1 MKKFFSFLFICIVLL
16 PSIHSQDRE
25 QLQEYL
31 EQNDTIWKDFSGE
44 IVLYD
49 FLKLSDNSFFI
60 IGFRPEIDSYY
71 FFTTD
76 GKTFSNTYLSST
88 KVDNSYCKYKY
99 NNLALFFADF
109 DYDGK
114 KDFITLYNG
123 QPYDTY
129 LDIYSVHKDEL
140 LQIWFSD
147 YIYSEYQFSWIDYCI
162 VNGKR
167 GIKVR
172 SRGESRLID
181 DYYFFD
187 GKKDHYSFF
196 YWSASEQR
204 YILDETATQ
213 TQIKNAYCPEEYFA
227 YNGLDFSKL
236 DKALKKS
243 DIKDM
248 TPAQLRLMRNAIYA
262 RHGRVFTSVDLQSLW
277 ECYTWYKP
285 NPDYNDNMLTKTDKK
300 NLKLIQDM
308 EKVTGTYVPDLPR

>member
-1 MKKFFSFLFICIVLL
+1 MKQKISLLLLYLLLIFSL
-16 PSIHSQDRE
+16 HSQSRE
-25 QLQEYL
+25 KLQEYL
-31 EQNDTIWKDFSGE
+31 EQNETIWKDFSGE
-44 IVLYD
+44 IFLYD
-49 FLKLSDNSFFI
+49 CLKLSDNSFFI
-60 IGFRPEIDSYY
+60 IGFMPEIDSYY

-88 KVDNSYCKYKY
+88 KVDNSFCKYKY

-140 LQIWFSD
+140 LRIWFSD

-167 GIKVR
+167 GIRVR

-196 YWSASEQR
+196 YWSPTEQR
-204 YILDETATQ
+204 YILYETVTQ
-213 TQIKNAYCPEEYFA
+213 EQLKNAYCPEEYFA

-236 DKALKKS
+236 DKRLNQS
-243 DIKDM
+243 DIKDL

-262 RHGRVFTSVDLQSLW
+262 RHGRTFKSVDLQSLW
-277 ECYTWYKP
+277 ECYTWYKKNP
-285 NPDYNDNMLTKTDKK
+285 NYNDSMLTDIDKY
-300 NLKLIQDM
+300 NIELIQKY
-308 EKVTGTYVPDLPR
+308 EQK